1 MMLVRAPGAMPARV
15 PTRVPTRAV
24 APVRVPDRLSAL
36 AMAMALAMAALLL
49 GGALGERAGLA
60 AQVVVPP
67 GKAFHV
73 EGMDRP
79 FRHGEHRSVT
89 CGDCHR
95 ADERHRATR
104 RWTAR
109 DCAACHHAEDTMVGC
124 TSCHEHAAFAAP
136 RWTTTSMWLSVW
148 EESRVRSLV
157 FDHWRH
163 AAVGC
168 LDCHRGGMDLPPQDC
183 AECHVE
189 HHRPEAQCAHC
200 HRAPEPAVH
209 PMAAHATCTG
219 AGCHAVEVTTRPMLS
234 RQFCLVCHDDQ
245 TDHRPGR
252 VCVDCHIMPVN
263 PPCVTPETNGGP

>member
-1 MMLVRAPGAMPARV
+1 MMPVGAPGAMPAHVPSRV
-15 PTRVPTRAV
+15 PVRSG
-24 APVRVPDRLSAL
+24 APVCVRARLPIL
-36 AMAMALAMAALLL
+36 AAAMALAVTALLL
-49 GGALGERAGLA
+49 GAVVGERPGLA

-79 FRHGEHRSVT
+79 FRHGEHQGVR

-104 RWTAR
+104 RWAAR
-109 DCAACHHAEDTMVGC
+109 DCAACHHGEAAVAGC
-124 TSCHEHAAFAAP
+124 TSCHQPAAFAAP
-136 RWTTTSMWLSVW
+136 RWTTTAMSLSVW
-148 EESRVRSLV
+148 SDPRVRSV
-157 FDHWRH
+157 AFDHGRH

-183 AECHVE
+183 ATCHVD

-200 HRAPEPAVH
+200 HRAPDSAVH

-245 TDHRPGR
+245 SDHRPGR
-252 VCVDCHIMPVN
+252 VCVDCHIKPVN
-263 PPCVTPETNGGP
+263 PRVTPRANGGR